1 MMQHTFNAAVSECLG
16 TYYNQRKL
24 ESLRDIAYRIGTRH
38 GIDTTRLW
46 LAAEKEKEELNP

>member
-1 MMQHTFNAAVSECLG
+1 MQHVFNAAVSECLG

-24 ESLRDIAYRIGTRH
+24 EPLRDIAYRIGTRH

-46 LAAEKEKEELNP
+46 LAAEKEKEESNQ